1 MGQRTLTT
9 PDFIED
15 PDFIPPDEDT
25 SLRSPMMPRMRNGQP
40 ILSGVPDP
48 ISGLQGEGDN
58 TGLTVARQPTFSDR
72 IGQRMDQNLRQ
83 VPEAVLRS
91 LSGHGTAADR
101 NMGEGIRDNTVG
113 SDSDSAITRLSKIG
127 TIGPRMVI
135 DAVKGAVSD
144 PASAAGDIMSAVVGE
159 GAMGGGNGS
168 GARSAVPEVEAEAGA
183 SSKVSG
189 QGRSGPGG
197 MGNRTRTTVPSGTAE
212 STLSKATSLLKKG
225 GLGSDIASFVVGH
238 RGGKL
243 LDIFSNLAKGKEPV
257 AAAEAPLPHAGA
269 GKGVF
274 GSRVDQWG
282 RTIPEQAPLQRTPV
296 WAGKDTSGTPV
307 ESILSRE
314 STSSGPGR
322 SVFPSGK
329 DVGAPFP
336 RRPSWQ
342 SLPNVD
348 VSEGGHS
355 VQNTVA
361 DQASTAG
368 QQGSADRVATEVQM
382 SPAPQ
387 RLVRRAGFNPD
398 PTSAKVPS
406 AIPSQ
411 EYDPNVGVGPKEQD
425 SGAKVRAEKPPMSRE
440 KRVRVRTPEEQEN
453 TQYWKQ
459 ARAELGGESVP
470 VGGTVGGKS
479 QHSGVGSVSSAT
491 TEQIEA
497 RVNEL
502 KSQSA
507 AAKLKKGPASVTKV
521 PSSGVKSVGDINP
534 HPRKYYPENE
544 DSVPDTM
551 VDALTKLKRRR

>member
-1 MGQRTLTT
+1 MPTT
-9 PDFIED
+9 IIDPNDVED
-15 PDFIPPDEDT
+15 DLPEDMLVKRDN
-25 SLRSPMMPRMRNGQP
+25 SLASPMMPRMRNGQP

-83 VPEAVLRS
+83 VPEAVLHS
-91 LSGHGTAADR
+91 LSGHETTADR
-101 NMGEGIRDNTVG
+101 SMGEGIRDNMVG

-159 GAMGGGNGS
+159 GAMGGERGS

-243 LDIFSNLAKGKEPV
+243 LDIFSNLAKGKEPAAA

-274 GSRVDQWG
+274 GTPVEQWG
-282 RTIPEQAPLQRTPV
+282 RTLDSPSTV
-296 WAGKDTSGTPV
+296 
-307 ESILSRE
+307 RE
-314 STSSGPGR
+314 
-322 SVFPSGK
+322 
-329 DVGAPFP
+329 GAPFP

-521 PSSGVKSVGDINP
+521 PSTGVKSVGDINP
-534 HPRKYYPENE
+534 HPRQYHPEQPMS
-544 DSVPDTM
+544 D
-551 VDALTKLKRRR
+551 DAVGRALGLKKKR